1 MKTYHYFATVLA
13 SLLGN
18 ETAVCLTVNGLC
30 PCPWKTSD
38 NPVTATG

>member
-1 MKTYHYFATVLA
+1 MKTYHYFAKVLA

-18 ETAVCLTVNGLC
+18 ETAVCLTMNGLC

-38 NPVTATG
+38 NRPTVIA